1 MVAKPLANRGCYK
14 LSVLRLSL
22 AFKDRP
28 APVIGQLYCSYIAV
42 GYTEL
47 DNKFQLKKIHV
58 EIFDRARIQCKS
70 CRYSV
75 NHVVIQYFVSK
86 FS

>member
-22 AFKDRP
+22 AFQDRP

-47 DNKFQLKKIHV
+47 DNKFQFEKYMLIV
-58 EIFDRARIQCKS
+58 PES
-70 CRYSV
+70 SV
-75 NHVVIQYFVSK
+75 NLVDIQ
-86 FS
+86 